1 MKLKKDLIAQLC
13 RGEGKRFKGRCQY
26 YLPLSDECR
35 LLKNHELRE
44 VFNKGRC
51 NPYERLKEAVVRFLR
66 TYKDIN
72 EPKDHLESMTTEL
85 SVRMREKR
93 LEKGWTLA
101 FLLSYVRNAARNEVI
116 YRRQKDKELLK
127 KVCRHCW
134 HLSLSKP
141 HTCQRPTIRTPEG
154 EEIENSRYNQKRNLY
169 DPACEGF
176 KPRPHRDISLDEIPP
191 PSIEPT
197 EIDVSKSSED
207 YEPEYEMVI
216 SIQRLF
222 SEREA
227 TAKGKRKDINKRQ
240 YLIMCRLIQLIE
252 DGCTQREA
260 MQRIDEELGIHKRM
274 RERDLEAIRK
284 VLLEKGVVKS
294 GKHHLLIMKGEHHT

>member
-1 MKLKKDLIAQLC
+1 MKSKKDLIAQLC
-13 RGEGKRFKGRCQY
+13 RGEGKRFRGRCQY
-26 YLPLSDECR
+26 YLPLSDDCR

-72 EPKDHLESMTTEL
+72 EPKDHHESMTTEL

-116 YRRQKDKELLK
+116 DHRQKEKKLLK
-127 KVCRHCW
+127 KICLDCW
-134 HLSLSKP
+134 CLSQSKP
-141 HTCQRPTIRTPEG
+141 YTCQRPTIRTPEG
-154 EEIENSRYNQKRNLY
+154 EEIGNSRYNRKRNLY
-169 DPACEGF
+169 DPACAGF
-176 KPRPHRDISLDEIPP
+176 EPRPHRDIPLDEIPP
-191 PSIEPT
+191 PSIEPAD
-197 EIDVSKSSED
+197 IDVSKSSED
-207 YEPEYEMVI
+207 YEPEYEMVT

-227 TAKGKRKDINKRQ
+227 TAKGERKDINKRQ
-240 YLIMCRLIQLIE
+240 YLIICQLIQFIE
-252 DGCTQREA
+252 EGYSQREA
-260 MQRIDEELGIHKRM
+260 MERIDEELGIHKRT
-274 RERDLEAIRK
+274 RQRDFKEIRK

-294 GKHHLLIMKGEHHT
+294 GKHHLLIMKGAE